1 MRLLFLLPVIL
12 CVHIVNVCA
21 QDSFYPHYIANP
33 LEARVGSFYQPN
45 ADRLRLD
52 IGQTIDLNQFDI
64 GSGWKAGIG
73 ADAFILTRLRSEG
86 NFKFPVETADYFFG
100 LQGSIH
106 GNVAGMPAGARL
118 RLSHISTH
126 LVDGA
131 ADAQGVFSER
141 KPFVYS
147 REFADVSGY
156 VMLNDIR
163 LYGGITW
170 IWSTQPRNIGRI
182 VPQLGFDTR
191 YLIGNDLSIES
202 GYDVRISEVQGITLP
217 THSVQCGVK
226 YHMKDKTGIWFGLIA
241 SSGKSIHGM
250 YHTEREDYLGYGFRI
265 AY

>member
-1 MRLLFLLPVIL
+1 MRLSLFLSMFMVMQGDFLF
-12 CVHIVNVCA
+12 A
-21 QDSFYPHYIANP
+21 QDGFFRHYIANP

-52 IGQTIDLNQFDI
+52 IGTTIDLEQFDI
-64 GSGWKAGIG
+64 RSNWKVGIG

-100 LQGSIH
+100 LQGAAH
-106 GNVAGMPAGARL
+106 GTIDGVPVGGRL

-131 ADAQGVFSER
+131 ANAQGVFAER

-147 REFADVSGY
+147 REFADVTGY
-156 VMLNDIR
+156 VIIGDIR

-191 YLIGNDLSIES
+191 YAIAKNLSLEA
-202 GYDVRISEVQGITLP
+202 GYDVRISEVQDITLP
-217 THSVQCGVK
+217 THSMQCGVK
-226 YHMKDKTGIWFGLIA
+226 LHMANSTGLWFGLIA
-241 SSGKSIHGM
+241 SSGRSIHGM
-250 YHTEREDYLGYGFRI
+250 YHTEREEYLGYGFRI

>member
-1 MRLLFLLPVIL
+1 MRPFLFVI
-12 CVHIVNVCA
+12 ICA
-21 QDSFYPHYIANP
+21 CLSIDMLSQDTFYPHYIANP
-33 LEARVGSFYQPN
+33 LEARIGSFYQPN

-52 IGQTIDLNQFDI
+52 IGQTIDLDSYDV
-64 GSGWKAGIG
+64 GSGWKAGLG

-100 LQGSIH
+100 LQGAIH
-106 GNVAGMPAGARL
+106 GKLNEMPAGARL

-147 REFADVSGY
+147 REFADLSGY
-156 VMLNDIR
+156 VMLGDIR
-163 LYGGITW
+163 LYGGVTW
-170 IWSTQPRNIGRI
+170 IWSTQPRDIGRI

-191 YLIGNDLSIES
+191 YALGKHFSIES
-202 GYDVRISEVQGITLP
+202 GYDIRVSEVQGITLP
-217 THSVQCGVK
+217 THSLQCGAK
-226 YHMKDKTGIWFGLIA
+226 YTMQNNTGFWFGLIA
-241 SSGKSIHGM
+241 SFGRSIHGM
-250 YHTEREDYLGYGFRI
+250 YHTEREDFIGYGFRI